1 MHNNGVAA
9 INNPTAGYALTPA
22 VLDSTPPADRHR
34 RRTAVERRIYHTI
47 RLPELAALRVPH
59 QSKCLKTKLLE
70 GLEEIDTPRNRRH
83 LTRGR
88 TLRQLCKTVALATVA
103 FRPYKGI
110 YTDDE
115 VDAATYKLGDATGPG
130 DRAVR
135 PVEVDEFKVDT
146 LKHGRKR
153 RRNVKLRLS
162 SNMASTV
169 TFPFATIARRP
180 SRADLDRVSES
191 LAPLQRLREMPIPR
205 RSRRRK
211 SAAVEKVD
219 AVLDVLSGDDG
230 VHAGVSLVAVRHVLE
245 YMDAD
250 KSGEIDPNEFKR
262 ALAAARCGR
271 FPHDDPALGRC
282 LQQIEGH
289 MRLQH
294 LRAQDVFKLLD
305 ADRGGTISIGE
316 LEDGLTCLCA
326 TSVEELAAAKS
337 VLQQA
342 AAARRKEKARKRDAL
357 LNFLTS
363 LDSVLPEMMQDRVY
377 FGSEADDEKFLESIS
392 HDTDSEGPAPQAA
405 TEHRRVTHRAA
416 QLQVEDVDPSASVTV
431 PASSAQA
438 QLVSR
443 LRRQLQE
450 SSSFGGDDVT

>member
-1 MHNNGVAA
+1 MQNKSVAA
-9 INNPTAGYALTPA
+9 IDNPTAGYAVTPA

-47 RLPELAALRVPH
+47 RLPELATLRVPH
-59 QSKCLKTKLLE
+59 KSNCLKTKLLE

-110 YTDDE
+110 CTDDE
-115 VDAATYKLGDATGPG
+115 VDAAIYKLGDATRPG

-135 PVEVDEFKVDT
+135 PIETDDFKAGM
-146 LKHGRKR
+146 LKPGRKRR

-211 SAAVEKVD
+211 SVAVEKVD

-230 VHAGVSLVAVRHVLE
+230 VHAGVSQAAVRHVLE

-250 KSGEIDPNEFKR
+250 QSGEIDPNELKR

-271 FPHDDPALGRC
+271 FPRDDPALGRC

-289 MRLQH
+289 MQLQH
-294 LRAQDVFKLLD
+294 LRAQDVFRLLD

-316 LEDGLTCLCA
+316 LEDGLHQIYA
-326 TSVEELAAAKS
+326 H
-337 VLQQA
+337 
-342 AAARRKEKARKRDAL
+342 ARKY
-357 LNFLTS
+357 LNCCKNLN
-363 LDSVLPEMMQDRVY
+363 
-377 FGSEADDEKFLESIS
+377 II
-392 HDTDSEGPAPQAA
+392 
-405 TEHRRVTHRAA
+405 
-416 QLQVEDVDPSASVTV
+416 
-431 PASSAQA
+431 
-438 QLVSR
+438 
-443 LRRQLQE
+443 
-450 SSSFGGDDVT
+450 